1 MHLQNPTSDI
11 IMISLTI
18 NIPENNMITEKEIKA
33 PNGIMFIFVLL
44 IIQISALAILINNMI
59 NQNVILSIIGLLI
72 TIAIFICWFG
82 FFMVNPKEAR
92 VMQLFGKY
100 AGTVHDSGLRWA
112 NPFYTKMRVSL
123 RVRNFESSKLK
134 VNDKNGNPIEIAAVI
149 VWEVTD
155 TAEAVFQ
162 VDDYEDFVSIQSES
176 ALRNLATSYAYDH
189 HEDDDISLRSD
200 PAKISA
206 ALKIEVQDRLEK
218 AGVTVIESR
227 ISHLAYAPEI
237 ANAMLKRQQAMAII
251 AARRTIVE
259 GAVGMVEMA
268 LTKLEERGIVELDTE
283 RKAAMVSNLLVV
295 LCSDEAAQPVV
306 NAGSLY

>member
-1 MHLQNPTSDI
+1 
-11 IMISLTI
+11 
-18 NIPENNMITEKEIKA
+18 MITEKEIKA

-44 IIQISALAILINNMI
+44 TAQLSALAMLINNMM
-59 NQNVILSIIGLLI
+59 NANTILIIISLLI
-72 TIAIFICWFG
+72 TIAIFVGWFG

-268 LTKLEERGIVELDTE
+268 LSKLEERGIVELDTE

>member
-1 MHLQNPTSDI
+1 MESYML
-11 IMISLTI
+11 
-18 NIPENNMITEKEIKA
+18 TEKEIKA
-33 PNGIMFIFVLL
+33 PNGIMFIFVVLFA
-44 IIQISALAILINNMI
+44 QVAAIAFLINNMI
-59 NQNVILSIIGLLI
+59 AKNPILIVIGLLV
-72 TIAIFICWFG
+72 TIAAFVCWFG

-100 AGTVHDSGLRWA
+100 AGTIHDSGLRWA

-149 VWEVTD
+149 VWEVSD

-189 HEDDDISLRSD
+189 HEDNDISLRSD
-200 PAKISA
+200 PAIISA
-206 ALKIEVQDRLEK
+206 ALKDEVQERLEK

-237 ANAMLKRQQAMAII
+237 ANAMLRRQQAMAII

-268 LTKLEERGIVELDTE
+268 LTKLEERDIVELDAE

-306 NAGSLY
+306 NTGSLY

>member
-1 MHLQNPTSDI
+1 MQKPRSDI
-11 IMISLTI
+11 IMISLKI

-59 NQNVILSIIGLLI
+59 NQNVILSIICLLI

>member
-1 MHLQNPTSDI
+1 M
-11 IMISLTI
+11 M
-18 NIPENNMITEKEIKA
+18 TEKEIKA
-33 PNGIMFIFVLL
+33 PNGIIFIFVLL
-44 IIQISALAILINNMI
+44 LAQIGSVSFLLTNMM
-59 NQNVILSIIGLLI
+59 NRNFTFSIVALLI
-72 TIAIFICWFG
+72 AIAVFICWFG

-100 AGTVHDSGLRWA
+100 SGTVHDSGLRWA

-200 PAKISA
+200 PAKISE
-206 ALKIEVQDRLEK
+206 ALKVEVQDRLEK

-237 ANAMLKRQQAMAII
+237 ANAMLRRQQAMAII

-268 LTKLEERGIVELDTE
+268 LSKLEERGIVELDTE

-306 NAGSLY
+306 NTGSLY

>member
-1 MHLQNPTSDI
+1 
-11 IMISLTI
+11 MISLSVLTWI
-18 NIPENNMITEKEIKA
+18 IYMFTEKEIKA
-33 PNGIMFIFVLL
+33 PNGIGFIIVLL
-44 IIQISALAILINNMI
+44 ILQLSAIAATLYSLPNNP
-59 NQNVILSIIGLLI
+59 VLSILGLLGNLV
-72 TIAIFICWFG
+72 IFTGWFG
-82 FFMVNPKEAR
+82 FFMVNPKEGR
-92 VMQLFGKY
+92 VLQLFGKY
-100 AGTVHDSGLRWA
+100 AGTVHLTGLRWA

-149 VWEVTD
+149 VWEVVD

-162 VDDYEDFVSIQSES
+162 VDDYEDYVSIQSES

-189 HEDDDISLRSD
+189 HEEEGISLRSN
-200 PAKISA
+200 PVEISE
-206 ALKIEVQDRLEK
+206 ALKQEVQDRLGK
-218 AGVTVIESR
+218 AGVKVIEAR

-237 ANAMLKRQQAMAII
+237 ANAMLRRQQAMAII
-251 AARRTIVE
+251 AARKKVVE

-268 LTKLEERGIVELDTE
+268 LQSLAEREIVELDAE

-295 LCSDEAAQPVV
+295 LCSDDAAQPIV

>member
-1 MHLQNPTSDI
+1 
-11 IMISLTI
+11 MISLTI

-44 IIQISALAILINNMI
+44 LAQISSIAFLLNNMM
-59 NQNVILSIIGLLI
+59 NSNVTLSIIALLI
-72 TIAIFICWFG
+72 AITVFICWFG

-200 PAKISA
+200 PTKISA

>member
-1 MHLQNPTSDI
+1 
-11 IMISLTI
+11 
-18 NIPENNMITEKEIKA
+18 MITEKEIKA

-44 IIQISALAILINNMI
+44 TLQIGTFTLLINNII
-59 NQNVILSIIGLLI
+59 NNNVTLTIISLLV
-72 TIAIFICWFG
+72 TLAIFICWFG

-100 AGTVHDSGLRWA
+100 TGTVHDSGLRWA

-123 RVRNFESSKLK
+123 RVKNFESSKLK

-200 PAKISA
+200 PTQISA

-237 ANAMLKRQQAMAII
+237 ANAMLRRQQAMAII

-268 LTKLEERGIVELDTE
+268 LTKLEERQIVELDAE

-306 NAGSLY
+306 NTGSLY

>member
-1 MHLQNPTSDI
+1 
-11 IMISLTI
+11 
-18 NIPENNMITEKEIKA
+18 
-33 PNGIMFIFVLL
+33 
-44 IIQISALAILINNMI
+44 
-59 NQNVILSIIGLLI
+59 
-72 TIAIFICWFG
+72 
-82 FFMVNPKEAR
+82 
-92 VMQLFGKY
+92 MQLFGKY

-123 RVRNFESSKLK
+123 RVKNFESSKLK

-200 PAKISA
+200 PTQISA

-237 ANAMLKRQQAMAII
+237 ANAMLRRQQAMAII

-268 LTKLEERGIVELDTE
+268 LTKLEERQIVELDAE

-306 NAGSLY
+306 NTGSLY

>member
-1 MHLQNPTSDI
+1 ML
-11 IMISLTI
+11 
-18 NIPENNMITEKEIKA
+18 TEKEIKA
-33 PNGIMFIFVLL
+33 PNGIMFIFVVLFAQVAAIAFL
-44 IIQISALAILINNMI
+44 ISNMI
-59 NQNVILSIIGLLI
+59 GKNPSLIVMGLLA
-72 TIAIFICWFG
+72 TIAAFICWFG

-100 AGTVHDSGLRWA
+100 AGTIHDSGLRWA

-149 VWEVTD
+149 VWEVSD

-189 HEDDDISLRSD
+189 HEDNDISLRSD
-200 PAKISA
+200 PAIISA
-206 ALKIEVQDRLEK
+206 ALKTEVQERLEK

-237 ANAMLKRQQAMAII
+237 ANAMLRRQQAMAII

-268 LTKLEERGIVELDTE
+268 LTKLEERDIVELDAE

-306 NAGSLY
+306 NTGSLY